1 MNSSILS
8 SLSPTNST
16 TLGGFAEML
25 NYVGGAKNSA
35 TNPLTSFYN
44 SETQIIENVAG
55 YNIVIC
61 LVLFLMMVAFS
72 IIGLVSTIS
81 WGTYQT
87 QIDSNSDSGSTTV
100 LESGRYTSGVMAA
113 IFTSLTIAIAFGL
126 IFYMYYHARQCK
138 GLQKITL
145 R

>member
-25 NYVGGAKNSA
+25 NYVGGAKNST
-35 TNPLTSFYN
+35 TNPLASFYN
-44 SETQIIENVAG
+44 SETQTMETLG

-61 LVLFLMMVAFS
+61 LVLFLMMVVFA

-100 LESGRYTSGVMAA
+100 LESGRYASGVMAA
-113 IFTSLTIAIAFGL
+113 IFTSLTIAVAFGL

-138 GLQKITL
+138 GLQKITS